1 MLYMNTNENKR
12 MLWDLVCEMNLFRP
26 GLNKDGIMKIF
37 EQNILIADKAETTIT
52 EKNKLFLGLFVP
64 AINTMQTTDTEL
76 KTSRETF
83 FEERVHTI
91 QQTTDVPL
99 YNIFDPVDVQNELVS
114 IKQLLHKILD
124 KLNE

>member
-1 MLYMNTNENKR
+1 
-12 MLWDLVCEMNLFRP
+12 
-26 GLNKDGIMKIF
+26 MKIF
-37 EQNILIADKAETTIT
+37 EQNILIADKADTTLT

-64 AINTMQTTDTEL
+64 AINTMQSTNVES
-76 KTSRETF
+76 KTRETF
-83 FEERVHTI
+83 FEERVNTI

-99 YNIFDPVDVQNELVS
+99 YNIFDPVDVQNELVL